1 MNHLF
6 AIRLVR
12 ECCRLIGLQPLPT
25 SCLRVQPSTSGNVLT
40 QDLTPSVPKRYKNN
54 EEESMRHTLNALS
67 LGLVAAF
74 AAPSHAGGLFQPY
87 VSTPTG
93 SWPEAVAIGDVNGD
107 GLNDVVM
114 TTSYYFDPA
123 HDYKLFVFLQNP
135 DGTLAVPAIHATRGT
150 PKSVAIADMDG
161 DGLADVIVGNNGLGI
176 EVFKQGVPG
185 ILDSSTFYSTPYSDK
200 IRAADL
206 NNDGLMD
213 VVGIDWGSN
222 FAGVMLGNASGT
234 LSTAVTYTAPHGGY
248 NDLEV
253 GDINGDGLSD
263 IVVMSGQLYSS
274 YPNLSVLTQLAGG
287 FSPVAS
293 YNVGSNTSG
302 VGVGDVDGDGKSD
315 VVVSYGGNKPNASIG
330 LFLQN
335 GSGTLTSPPTSLT
348 SYDIPESVDVAD
360 VNLDGKQDVIVLH
373 GGWTAAGVYLQQ
385 ADGSLAP
392 EDLYSIPYASH
403 YNTHGLAIGDINNDG
418 RPDIAIADYNSGL
431 VILYGSNNQ
440 APQAFDQNVVAKED
454 TSASVTL
461 DATDPDGN
469 ALAYVIVQ
477 TPANGSLSGLAPN
490 LTYAPKPNFN
500 GTDSFTFKVN
510 DGLADSN
517 VATVSI
523 MVGAVNDVP
532 AAYADKSST
541 TMDYPVTISVLAND
555 IDPDGDA
562 LIVSGIGKP
571 RNGSA
576 KISADKSR
584 IRYVPK
590 LGFTGTDRF
599 AYTASDGKGG
609 TASAIV
615 TVSVTAP

>member
-1 MNHLF
+1 
-6 AIRLVR
+6 
-12 ECCRLIGLQPLPT
+12 
-25 SCLRVQPSTSGNVLT
+25 
-40 QDLTPSVPKRYKNN
+40 
-54 EEESMRHTLNALS
+54 MRHKLNVLS

-135 DGTLAVPAIHATRGT
+135 DGTLVAPAIHATRGT

-161 DGLADVIVGNNGLGI
+161 DGFADVIVGNSGLGI
-176 EVFKQGVPG
+176 EVFKQGASG
-185 ILDSSTFYSTPYSDK
+185 TLDSSTFYSTSYSDK

-222 FAGVMLGNASGT
+222 FAGVMLGNTSGT

-248 NDLEV
+248 DDLEV

-263 IVVMSGQLYSS
+263 IVVMSGQSYSN
-274 YPNLSVLTQLAGG
+274 PNLSVLTQLAGG
-287 FSPVAS
+287 DFSPVAS
-293 YNVGSNTSG
+293 YNVGSNILTSG

-315 VVVSYGGNKPNASIG
+315 VVVSYGGNRPNASIG
-330 LFLQN
+330 LYLQN

-373 GGWTAAGVYLQQ
+373 GGWVAAGVYLQQ

-392 EDLYSIPYASH
+392 EDLYSLPYASH
-403 YNTHGLAIGDINNDG
+403 YNKHGLAIGDINNDG
-418 RPDIAIADYNSGL
+418 RPDIAIADYNNGL

-440 APQAFDQNVVAKED
+440 APQAFDENVAAKED
-454 TSASVTL
+454 TSAYVTL

-477 TPANGSLSGLAPN
+477 TPANGSLSGSAPN
-490 LTYAPKPNFN
+490 LTYTPNPNFN

-510 DGLADSN
+510 DGTADSN
-517 VATVSI
+517 AAIVSI
-523 MVGAVNDVP
+523 MVEAVNDVP
-532 AAYADKSST
+532 AAYVDKSST

-555 IDPDGDA
+555 IDPEGDA
-562 LIVSGIGKP
+562 LIVSGVGKP

-576 KISADKSR
+576 KISADKRR

-590 LGFTGTDRF
+590 FGFTGTDRF

-615 TVSVTAP
+615 TVLVTAP